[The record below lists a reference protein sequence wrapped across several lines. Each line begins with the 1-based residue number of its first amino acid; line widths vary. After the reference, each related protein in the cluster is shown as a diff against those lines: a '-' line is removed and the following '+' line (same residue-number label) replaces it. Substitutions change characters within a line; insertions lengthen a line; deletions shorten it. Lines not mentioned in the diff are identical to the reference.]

1 MPASFNGVG
10 DALTNHGR
18 CDVFDRSVTIQHS
31 DYTTYVQIQEELDQL
46 AQEATANA
54 MNVIKSEKYVFTNN
68 NAYMKLLNK
77 MKEYVMRKQI
87 GHTDE
92 DADARDAKD
101 EVSES

>member
-1 MPASFNGVG
+1 
-10 DALTNHGR
+10 
-18 CDVFDRSVTIQHS
+18 
-31 DYTTYVQIQEELDQL
+31 
-46 AQEATANA
+46 

-77 MKEYVMRKQI
+77 KKECVMRKQN